1 MEDIH
6 IYIKRESPFKRRNQP
21 AYREDGFKDESYY
34 DFMWRYDRW
43 RERLSKMGLP
53 VKQIPQFP
61 AWDKDIMSF
70 AMYLQWVNVFAK
82 IKNDKKEQGYWKMI
96 IDRYKN
102 VFYFFISF
110 IIVYLLL
117 VWIIEGNDLIYDYAR
132 VYVGDDLKKGYHEAK
147 ESIFRFKALIVYL
160 PILSFL
166 FTSLGAL
173 VIKLLKKD

>member
-6 IYIKRESPFKRRNQP
+6 IYIKGESPLKRRNQP
-21 AYREDGFKDESYY
+21 TYREDGFEGESYY

-43 RERLSKMGLP
+43 REELLKMGLP

-82 IKNDKKEQGYWKMI
+82 IKNDKKKQGYWGLI
-96 IDRYKN
+96 INKYKN

-117 VWIIEGNDLIYDYAR
+117 VWVIEGNDLFYVYASAYD
-132 VYVGDDLKKGYHEAK
+132 GDDFINMHEEI

-160 PILSFL
+160 PILSFS